1 MSAVKQWLVDPAN
14 LDTAMY
20 ITNNPEVAAKRAAKG
35 DFVQEL
41 ERAGRSAENPDY
53 RPYYRRVGPP
63 TKPAEDDEL

>member
-20 ITNNPEVAAKRAAKG
+20 ITNNPDVAAKRAAKG

-41 ERAGRSAENPDY
+41 ERAGPSADNPDY
-53 RPYYRRVGPP
+53 RPYYRRVKAT
-63 TKPAEDDEL
+63 TKPVEDEEL